1 MFEVV
6 TRDWQGK
13 ITGTVRV
20 TQDGLLSILNS
31 LGPMDTATVSRVD
44 ETLEQLAMGRKRTG
58 GGSPA
63 MQMH

>member
-1 MFEVV
+1 MFEVI

-44 ETLEQLAMGRKRTG
+44 ETLEQLAMGRAPTS
-58 GGSPA
+58 GSGSA
-63 MQMH
+63 MQVH